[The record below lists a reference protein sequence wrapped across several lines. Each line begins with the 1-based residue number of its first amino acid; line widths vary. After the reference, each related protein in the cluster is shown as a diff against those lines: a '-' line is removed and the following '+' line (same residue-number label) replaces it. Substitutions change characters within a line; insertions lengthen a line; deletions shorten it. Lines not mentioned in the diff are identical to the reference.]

1 MNTEWITPNLKN
13 TGTQL
18 LNSPGEL
25 QAPWGEMETLHVHA
39 FTRAHTHTHTRLL
52 LSHDSSFTRQL
63 RLWVGRC
70 LGRGSS
76 MRTSKTTVWAF
87 CHNRELPV
95 LNSLSMG

>member
-39 FTRAHTHTHTRLL
+39 FTRAHTHNTHA
-52 LSHDSSFTRQL
+52 SFL
-63 RLWVGRC
+63 AMILVSP
-70 LGRGSS
+70 GSS
-76 MRTSKTTVWAF
+76 DSGWVAVWGEAV
-87 CHNRELPV
+87 P
-95 LNSLSMG
+95 